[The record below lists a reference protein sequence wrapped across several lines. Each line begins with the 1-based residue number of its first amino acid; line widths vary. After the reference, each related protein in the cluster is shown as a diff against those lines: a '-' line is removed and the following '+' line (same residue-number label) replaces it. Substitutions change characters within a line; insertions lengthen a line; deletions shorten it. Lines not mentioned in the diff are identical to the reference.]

1 MTGVGDDELTRRY
14 ETVEVHRD
22 GAAVKIALNRPER
35 MNAWSNGLS
44 EDLLAVLRDVAD
56 DDAIR
61 AVMLTGNGRA
71 FCAGADLKEGA
82 EQAVAGE
89 LDTRAV
95 LTRWYH
101 PIVTT
106 IRQMPKP
113 VVTAVNGPA
122 AGAGLSLALAGDLVV
137 AAASAYFTL
146 AFAGIGLVPDGG
158 ASLFV
163 PSRVG
168 FARAAEMAMLAE
180 PVTAAKAVDWGLIN
194 AAWPDA
200 EFMARADALVARLAA
215 GPTRSY
221 AGSKRELNHW
231 LYDRM
236 AAHLELEAS
245 IQGELAKSADFIE
258 GVSAF
263 LGKRAPTFSG
273 H

>member
-1 MTGVGDDELTRRY
+1 
-14 ETVEVHRD
+14 
-22 GAAVKIALNRPER
+22 
-35 MNAWSNGLS
+35 MNAWSDGLS
-44 EDLLAVLRDVAD
+44 QDLLAVLREVAAD
-56 DDAIR
+56 ETVR

-71 FCAGADLKEGA
+71 FCSGADLKDGA
-82 EQAVAGE
+82 DDAVAGK
-89 LDTRAV
+89 LDTYTT

-106 IRQMPKP
+106 IREMPKP
-113 VVTAVNGPA
+113 VLTAVNGPA

-137 AAASAYFTL
+137 AAESAYFML
-146 AFAGIGLVPDGG
+146 AFVGIGLVPDGG

-168 FARAAEMAMLAE
+168 FARAAEMAMLGE
-180 PVTAAKAVDWGLIN
+180 RVSAAKAVDWGLIN
-194 AAWPDA
+194 SAWPDA
-200 EFMARADALVARLAA
+200 EFAAKADALLARLAA

-231 LYDRM
+231 MYDRM

-245 IQGELAKSADFIE
+245 IQGELAASADFVE

-263 LGKRAPTFSG
+263 LQKRPPEFGGK
-273 H
+273 

>member
-1 MTGVGDDELTRRY
+1 VDDEQTRRY
-14 ETVEVHRD
+14 ETVDVNRD
-22 GAAVKIALNRPER
+22 GAAVKIALNRPDR
-35 MNAWSNGLS
+35 MNAWSDGLS
-44 EDLLAVLRDVAD
+44 QDLLAVLREVAAD
-56 DDAIR
+56 ETVR

-71 FCAGADLKEGA
+71 FCSGADLKDGA
-82 EQAVAGE
+82 DDAVAGK
-89 LDTRAV
+89 LDTYTT

-106 IRQMPKP
+106 IREMPKP
-113 VVTAVNGPA
+113 VLTAVNGPA

-137 AAASAYFTL
+137 AAESAYFML
-146 AFAGIGLVPDGG
+146 AFVGIGLVPDGG

-168 FARAAEMAMLAE
+168 FARAAEMAMLGE
-180 PVTAAKAVDWGLIN
+180 RVSAAKAVDWGLIN
-194 AAWPDA
+194 SAWPDA
-200 EFMARADALVARLAA
+200 EFAAKAGALLARLAA

-231 LYDRM
+231 MYDRM

-245 IQGELAKSADFIE
+245 IQGELAASADFVE

-263 LGKRAPTFSG
+263 LQKRPPEFGGK
-273 H
+273 

>member
-1 MTGVGDDELTRRY
+1 MIVVSDDVLSRPF
-14 ETVEVHRD
+14 ETVEVRRD
-22 GAAVKIALNRPER
+22 DAAVKIALNRPER

-44 EDLLAVLRDVAD
+44 ADLLTVLRAAADDETVRAVL
-56 DDAIR
+56 
-61 AVMLTGNGRA
+61 LTGNGRA

-82 EQAVAGE
+82 DAAVAGE
-89 LDTRAV
+89 LDTYGV
-95 LTRWYH
+95 LTKWYH

-106 IRQMPKP
+106 IREMPKP

-137 AAASAYFTL
+137 AAESAYFML
-146 AFAGIGLVPDGG
+146 AFVGIGLVPDGG

-168 FARAAEMAMLAE
+168 FARAAEMAMLGE
-180 PVTAAKAVDWGLIN
+180 PVPAGQAVDWGLIN

-200 EFMARADALVARLAA
+200 EFAAKADALLARLAA

-231 LYDRM
+231 MYERM
-236 AAHLELEAS
+236 AAHLQLEAS
-245 IQGELAKSADFIE
+245 LQGELARSADFVE

-263 LGKRAPTFSG
+263 LNKRAAKFSG
-273 H
+273 K

>member
-1 MTGVGDDELTRRY
+1 MTVVGDDQPARRY
-14 ETVEVHRD
+14 ETVDVHRE
-22 GAAVKIALNRPER
+22 GAAVKIALNRPAR

-44 EDLLAVLRDVAD
+44 RDLLAVLREVAD
-56 DDAIR
+56 DEAVR

-82 EQAVAGE
+82 DDALPGE
-89 LDTRAV
+89 LDTYTT

-106 IRQMPKP
+106 IREMPKP
-113 VVTAVNGPA
+113 FVTAVNGPA

-137 AAASAYFTL
+137 AAESAYFTL
-146 AFAGIGLVPDGG
+146 AFVGIGLVPDGG

-168 FARAAEMAMLAE
+168 FARAAEMALLGE
-180 PVTAAKAVDWGLIN
+180 PVTAPKAVDWGLIN

-200 EFMARADALVARLAA
+200 EFAAKSDALLARLAA

-221 AGSKRELNHW
+221 AGSKREMNHW
-231 LYDRM
+231 MYDRM
-236 AAHLELEAS
+236 AAHLQLEAS
-245 IQGELAKSADFIE
+245 LQGELAKSADFAE

-263 LGKRAPTFSG
+263 LQKRAPEFRG
-273 H
+273 R

>member
-1 MTGVGDDELTRRY
+1 V
-14 ETVEVHRD
+14 
-22 GAAVKIALNRPER
+22 
-35 MNAWSNGLS
+35 
-44 EDLLAVLRDVAD
+44 
-56 DDAIR
+56 R

-71 FCAGADLKEGA
+71 FCSGADLKDGA
-82 EQAVAGE
+82 DDAVAGK
-89 LDTRAV
+89 LDTYTT

-106 IRQMPKP
+106 IREMPKP
-113 VVTAVNGPA
+113 VLTAVNGPA

-137 AAASAYFTL
+137 AAESAYFML
-146 AFAGIGLVPDGG
+146 AFVGIGLVPDGG

-168 FARAAEMAMLAE
+168 FARAAEMAMLGERVSAS
-180 PVTAAKAVDWGLIN
+180 KAVDWGLIN
-194 AAWPDA
+194 SAWPDA
-200 EFMARADALVARLAA
+200 EFAAKAGALLARLAA

-231 LYDRM
+231 MYDRM

-245 IQGELAKSADFIE
+245 IQGELAASADFVE

-263 LGKRAPTFSG
+263 LQKRPPEFGGK
-273 H
+273 

>member
-1 MTGVGDDELTRRY
+1 MTVVTDELTRRY
-14 ETVEVHRD
+14 ETVDVHRD
-22 GAAVKIALNRPER
+22 GAAVKIALNRPQR
-35 MNAWSNGLS
+35 MNALSNGLS
-44 EDLLAVLRDVAD
+44 KDLLAALSEVAD
-56 DDAIR
+56 DDSVR
-61 AVMLTGNGRA
+61 AVLLTGNGRA
-71 FCAGADLKEGA
+71 FSAGADLKEGA
-82 EQAVAGE
+82 EAAVAGE
-89 LDTRAV
+89 LDTSSI
-95 LTRWYH
+95 LTQWYH

-106 IRQMPKP
+106 IREMPKP
-113 VVTAVNGPA
+113 VVTAVNGAA

-137 AAASAYFTL
+137 AAESAYFTL
-146 AFAGIGLVPDGG
+146 AFVGIGLVPDGG

-168 FARAAEMAMLAE
+168 FARAAEMAMLGE

-200 EFMARADALVARLAA
+200 EFTAKADALLARLAA

-245 IQGELAKSADFIE
+245 LQGDLAKSADFIE

-263 LGKRAPTFSG
+263 LNKRKPEFGGK
-273 H
+273 

>member
-1 MTGVGDDELTRRY
+1 VDNEQIRRY
-14 ETVEVHRD
+14 ETVEVTRD

-35 MNAWSNGLS
+35 MNAWSEGLS
-44 EDLLAVLRDVAD
+44 QDLLTVLRDAAAD
-56 DDAIR
+56 ETVR

-71 FCAGADLKEGA
+71 FCSGADLKDGA
-82 EQAVAGE
+82 DDALAGK
-89 LDTRAV
+89 LDTYTT

-113 VVTAVNGPA
+113 VLTAVNGPA

-137 AAASAYFTL
+137 AAESAYFML
-146 AFAGIGLVPDGG
+146 AFVGIGLVPDGG

-168 FARAAEMAMLAE
+168 FARAAEMAMLGE
-180 PVTAAKAVDWGLIN
+180 RVSAAKAVDWGLIN
-194 AAWPDA
+194 SAWPDA
-200 EFMARADALVARLAA
+200 EFAAKADALLARLAA

-231 LYDRM
+231 MYDRM

-245 IQGELAKSADFIE
+245 IQGELAASADFVE

-263 LGKRAPTFSG
+263 MQKRPPEFGGK
-273 H
+273 